1 MKDVLT
7 SIEAGLH
14 EHTDGSNTQLKVV
27 GGDVGSV
34 ANDKGQGFHTFD
46 ERLGVVLAQ
55 VLSQSQAVLVYQGVH
70 QLASGADWGALTG
83 IQIIFSNLR
92 THRKHR
98 A

>member
-7 SIEAGLH
+7 SVEACLH
-14 EHTDGSNTQLKVV
+14 EHTDGSHTQLKVV

-34 ANDKGQGFHTFD
+34 ANNKGQGFHAFD
-46 ERLGVVLAQ
+46 ERLGVVLTQ
-55 VLSQSQAVLVYQGVH
+55 VLSQSQAVLVDQRVH

-83 IQIIFSNLR
+83 LQVIFSNLR
-92 THRKHR
+92 THR